1 MLQVYAQSKMMI
13 RQETNIHWKDWYRSW
28 NSNTLATWCKE
39 LTHWKRPWCWE
50 RLKAGGEGDD
60 RAWDGWMA
68 SLTQWTWVW
77 ASSRSWWWTGKP
89 GTLQSMG
96 PQRVGHDWA
105 TTHVHAHTHTHQSYN
120 SLTSQGPCREASE
133 GKNIIR
139 LWETELGWYW
149 VTVLGVQAIY
159 FSLVFKRITN
169 FSSEFHIFSFFSCKD
184 YFRITSSKSSK
195 LSPYLIRSLEAS

>member
-13 RQETNIHWKDWYRSW
+13 RQEMNIHWKDWYRSW

-96 PQRVGHDWA
+96 PQRVDMTEWLNWTEGRKTLIHLCSQECPFPFIMLEYWKHMLA
-105 TTHVHAHTHTHQSYN
+105 SGL
-120 SLTSQGPCREASE
+120 SLP
-133 GKNIIR
+133 
-139 LWETELGWYW
+139 
-149 VTVLGVQAIY
+149 
-159 FSLVFKRITN
+159 SLVVHFKCTLVVQEQN
-169 FSSEFHIFSFFSCKD
+169 GAEAAQQCPEHLLC
-184 YFRITSSKSSK
+184 YPLLVTSAQSQ
-195 LSPYLIRSLEAS
+195 